1 MNITSRAKDGA
12 HTGKKAR
19 KNLCISFPV
28 MAPLARFLGPKTQTF
43 NVRKDLHLVL

>member
-28 MAPLARFLGPKTQTF
+28 MAPLARFFGTENTDF
-43 NVRKDLHLVL
+43 

>member
-19 KNLCISFPV
+19 KNLCISFPA
-28 MAPLARFLGPKTQTF
+28 MAPLAGFVGTENTDF
-43 NVRKDLHLVL
+43 

>member
-12 HTGKKAR
+12 HTGKEAR
-19 KNLCISFPV
+19 KNFCISFPAIAT
-28 MAPLARFLGPKTQTF
+28 MARFLGPRKQTF